1 MTAKEALDAANAA
14 EPDEQVRVRL
24 VTCALKDAA
33 EVESR
38 GFGERVFVEFPNR
51 LS

>member
-1 MTAKEALDAANAA
+1 MDSLLPRGHFLGGK
-14 EPDEQVRVRL
+14 RVL
-24 VTCALKDAA
+24 VMCALKDAA

-51 LS
+51 LC